1 ARFWASCRRRCASL
15 RVSVGRCRP
24 MFAPPASVSE
34 KVRRMLARQSTREG
48 LHSVSFGLRRE
59 RHVERWAEQLKELRL
74 SLKLSR
80 QALAALAGVSPQTIK
95 AYELGLRSPSQANLT
110 AILDAL
116 RADRY
121 LRNDILI
128 GAGFAP
134 DGGRLGPAN
143 DDYMFT
149 LEEAREA
156 IMGRPWPAH
165 VNNELMEVLAA
176 NELMQRVW
184 DVDLDR
190 EYNTPVERHMLT
202 VAATPRFADRI
213 LNGKEMVSVGIAVM
227 KGHHRG
233 PERTPEGTSQYF
245 QAVIQRLFEGDPHYR
260 AEFEDAIRPRIRETL
275 NVLDRA
281 VRTTG
286 LEMDDVSRILLVGGS
301 SRIPLVAEEV
311 SRHTGRPV
319 AVDTHPKHAIAL
331 GAALIAWQR
340 ISDHA
345 AE

>member
-1 ARFWASCRRRCASL
+1 
-15 RVSVGRCRP
+15 
-24 MFAPPASVSE
+24 M
-34 KVRRMLARQSTREG
+34 
-48 LHSVSFGLRRE
+48 
-59 RHVERWAEQLKELRL
+59 ERWAEQLKELRL

-190 EYNTPVERHMLT
+190 EYNTPVERNMLT

-213 LNGKEMVSVGIAVM
+213 LNWKEMVSVGIAVM

-245 QAVIQRLFEGDPHYR
+245 QAVIQRLFEGAPHYLAAFLQLWESVPPRTPKIRWSYPVAWDHLR
-260 AEFEDAIRPRIRETL
+260 AGKLRFTVLVSAASEQDGLHFHDWVPEDAAT
-275 NVLDRA
+275 A
-281 VRTTG
+281 AG
-286 LEMDDVSRILLVGGS
+286 LELLKAEVGAS
-301 SRIPLVAEEV
+301 S
-311 SRHTGRPV
+311 
-319 AVDTHPKHAIAL
+319 
-331 GAALIAWQR
+331 
-340 ISDHA
+340 
-345 AE
+345 